1 MEKLDYNNLYVIG
14 DNDNDY
20 EMLKSFNG
28 GVMKRHNPI
37 LNELGKKEY
46 ESLKDYIEELMN
58 N

>member
-1 MEKLDYNNLYVIG
+1 
-14 DNDNDY
+14 
-20 EMLKSFNG
+20 MLKSFNG

-37 LNELGKKEY
+37 LNELGKNEY